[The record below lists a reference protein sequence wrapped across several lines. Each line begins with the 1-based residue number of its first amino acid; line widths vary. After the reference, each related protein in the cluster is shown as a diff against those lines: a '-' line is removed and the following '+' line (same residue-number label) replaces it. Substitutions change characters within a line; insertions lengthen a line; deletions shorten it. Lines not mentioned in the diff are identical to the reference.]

1 MKDTYRLPKDLQILI
16 SEYNAEHRTRMKK
29 VLEQMDLVK
38 LKKIHAYKM
47 HWAFR
52 DINYNVDKCHYCN
65 RYTAEFVSPP
75 YQDELIFCSNECM
88 DLMDNAIMPY

>member
-1 MKDTYRLPKDLQILI
+1 
-16 SEYNAEHRTRMKK
+16 
-29 VLEQMDLVK
+29 
-38 LKKIHAYKM
+38 M